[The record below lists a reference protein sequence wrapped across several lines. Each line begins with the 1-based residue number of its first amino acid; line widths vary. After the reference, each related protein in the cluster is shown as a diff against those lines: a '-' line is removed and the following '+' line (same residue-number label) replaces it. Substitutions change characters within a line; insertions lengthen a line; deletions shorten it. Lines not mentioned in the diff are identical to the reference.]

1 MSRNGN
7 SQTVRIVAKD
17 EKGKITYAYH
27 TIKNLKTQTEK
38 LELKKY
44 NPVTRKHEKFV
55 ETKVKK
61 G

>member
-1 MSRNGN
+1 M
-7 SQTVRIVAKD
+7 VAKD
-17 EKGKITYAYH
+17 ENGKITYAYH
-27 TIKNLKTQTEK
+27 TIKNIKTQTEK

-44 NPVTRKHEKFV
+44 NPVTRKAEKFV